1 MVRPKKIIRT
11 FLQRRQRK
19 ETARMFA
26 EWLEHPIHRES
37 KDNALRAYWDSPVAG
52 ADPES
57 REHCWH
63 VIQHR
68 IHTLT
73 PPRKRPLWHVAATV
87 AAVLFPLVFL
97 VIGYN
102 RTNFPNGSETSAS
115 LPRLVE
121 HTTSYGEIRRIVL
134 PDSTHVVLDAG
145 SVLIY
150 PEEFYGAKR
159 EIYLSGKANFQVTH
173 DADHPFVVHTTNLQ
187 TEVLGTV
194 FCVTSYANE
203 PYDEVTLCEGCVRVN
218 GSQSASEGFILTSG
232 EQLHYDRQSGIFS
245 RRNVSAD
252 DAVAWEQGSLVFRRE
267 GLHAIIR
274 ALERRYGIK
283 VYLSS
288 ERYNKDLLT
297 LRIASGCTADEAI
310 RLIAQL
316 IPGLHFRFDETNV
329 YLD

>member
-1 MVRPKKIIRT
+1 MVRPKKIIRA

-19 ETARMFA
+19 ETSRMFA

-37 KDNALRAYWDSPVAG
+37 KDNALRAYCDSPIAG
-52 ADPES
+52 ADPKS

-68 IHTLT
+68 IHALT
-73 PPRKRPLWHVAATV
+73 PPRRRPLWHVVAAV
-87 AAVLFPLVFL
+87 AAVLFPLVLWF
-97 VIGYN
+97 VGYN
-102 RTNFPNGSETSAS
+102 RTTLSNDSETFAS

-121 HTTSYGEIRRIVL
+121 CTTSYGELRRLML

-145 SVLIY
+145 SILIY
-150 PEEFYGAKR
+150 PEKFYGAKR
-159 EIYLSGKANFQVTH
+159 EIYLSGKANFRVTH
-173 DADHPFVVHTTNLQ
+173 DADHPFIVHTTNLQ

-194 FCVTSYANE
+194 FCVSSYADE
-203 PYDEVTLCEGCVRVN
+203 PYAEVTLCEGRVRVN
-218 GSQSASEGFILTSG
+218 GNQSASEGFILTNG

-245 RRNVSAD
+245 RRNVSVD
-252 DAVAWEQGSLVFRRE
+252 DAVAWEQGDLVFRRE

-297 LRIASGCTADEAI
+297 LRIASDRTADEAV

-316 IPGLHFRFDETNV
+316 IPGLHFRFDEKNV

>member
-73 PPRKRPLWHVAATV
+73 PPRKRPLWHVVAAV

-102 RTNFPNGSETSAS
+102 RTNFPNGSAS

-121 HTTSYGEIRRIVL
+121 YTTSYGEIRRIVL
-134 PDSTHVVLDAG
+134 PDSTYVVLDAG

-159 EIYLSGKANFQVTH
+159 EIYLSGKANFRVTH

-232 EQLHYDRQSGIFS
+232 
-245 RRNVSAD
+245 
-252 DAVAWEQGSLVFRRE
+252 

-297 LRIASGCTADEAI
+297 LRIASSCTADEAI